1 MTLKQTYNAL
11 VSFGITVGMRMP
23 DDYLDSDEK
32 EMHFAALAEALKLI
46 ESEIEK
52 EKETSDDE

>member
-1 MTLKQTYNAL
+1 
-11 VSFGITVGMRMP
+11 MRMP

-52 EKETSDDE
+52 EKEASSDE